1 MNKILLFCISLLIT
15 SLLSA
20 QTTGVISGKLMD
32 TVGNQPLRSA
42 SISIIDAADS
52 TVVVFGLSKEKG
64 AFEIKSVPFGYL
76 IVQISFQGFKT
87 FIKKINLTEEQP
99 NLDLGLI
106 YMKVSAKEMEEV
118 VVTESPISVKN
129 DTLEYKASS
138 FKTKPNAVVEDLLK
152 KLPGVTVDND
162 GNVTAQG
169 EQVQRIFVDG
179 KRFFGNDP
187 KMATKN
193 LPPDIVDKIQVYD
206 AMSDQSAFS
215 GFDDGTRIKT
225 INITTKKNRKR
236 GYFGRAIGGAGSDGR
251 YEANVNYS
259 KFKGDQKI
267 TALGQTNN
275 INVQGFTPQD
285 GGGSG
290 QSRGGITTTKAAGL
304 NYTDVWFKNADV
316 SGSYFY
322 NNLQTNRD
330 SKSFTERFTPE
341 NDTSSFSNSVSG
353 SERKSINH
361 RINLNLEQK
370 FDTSSMLIIR
380 PDISFNDGNSNNISA
395 SNTSKSIVYN
405 KDPINQNNYTH
416 NSNGSNSN
424 VSGSISATFRHR
436 FKKPGNTFSIGI
448 NGGLNNNGSNGSNN
462 SITNY
467 FIPYDST
474 KVINQINDYTSN
486 SGNIG
491 SNFSYTFPVAFNRV
505 IELSYGNGYSR
516 STSDAKIH
524 SYDTL
529 TKGYTD
535 LVDSLSNNFININ
548 SSNRVSIGYRAI
560 IGKWNFNFANGV
572 QFTNL
577 SSQNIT
583 KDTSISRNFTNLYPT
598 ANFIYTFSKQ
608 ENIRINYNGRSNQP
622 GISQLQPVP
631 NNSNPANI
639 IMGNPNL
646 GQEFMHSIRVL
657 YTYVDPSTFRNISIM
672 VSGSTTRNKVVTS
685 INQLANGYQ
694 TTTYQNQNGVYNART
709 NVNYGIQ
716 LRKPK
721 SNLNFITNAAYN
733 RDVSLI
739 NGATNYTYASNAGEN
754 INWTMNLQEKL
765 DLNFNAGYNYNIIK
779 YSIRPQNNRNYYTTS
794 LTLEPTYTFN
804 GGWIL
809 GSVFNY
815 SYNSGLAA
823 GYNANL
829 PLWNASFAKQLF
841 SKQQG
846 EIKIGVYDLLNQNV
860 SVYRNATSN
869 YIQDVQNNVLKR
881 YFLVTFTYN
890 LRKFPGER
898 RQLDKIIN
906 RIMDN
911 AEGNN
916 ERDNG
921 KGSDKGRG
929 GKKRG

>member
-1 MNKILLFCISLLIT
+1 MNRLILLSLSLLIT
-15 SLLSA
+15 TCIFA
-20 QTTGVISGKLMD
+20 QNPGIVSGKLID
-32 TVGNQPLRSA
+32 TVGKQSLKSA
-42 SISIIDAADS
+42 SISIMDPADS
-52 TVVVFGLSKEKG
+52 TVLVFGLSKDKG
-64 AFEIKSVPFGYL
+64 VFEVKNIPLGFYL
-76 IVQISFQGFKT
+76 LQISFQGYKT
-87 FIKKINLTEEQP
+87 ISKKINLTEEQP
-99 NLDLGLI
+99 NMDLGLI
-106 YMKVSAKEMEEV
+106 YLKEDAKDLEEV
-118 VVTESPISVKN
+118 VVTQSPISVKN
-129 DTLEYKASS
+129 DTLEYRASS
-138 FKTKPNAVVEDLLK
+138 YKTKPNAVVEDLLK
-152 KLPGVTVDND
+152 KLPGVVVDND

-225 INITTKKNRKR
+225 INITTKKNKKK
-236 GYFGRAIGGAGSDGR
+236 GYFGRGVAAAGSDGR
-251 YEANVNYS
+251 YEENVNYS

-304 NYTDVWFKNADV
+304 NYTDQWFGNADV

-322 NNLQTNRD
+322 NNLLTEKNT
-330 SKSFTERFTPE
+330 KTFTEKFIPD

-353 SERKSINH
+353 SVRKNINH
-361 RINLNLEQK
+361 RINLNWEQK
-370 FDTSSMLIIR
+370 FDSTSMLIIR
-380 PDISFNDGNSNNISA
+380 PDISFNNGNSTNQNA
-395 SNTSKSIVYN
+395 SNTSKSVIFN
-405 KDPINQNNYTH
+405 QNTINQNNYTH
-416 NSNGSNSN
+416 TSNGSGNSAN
-424 VSGSISATFRHR
+424 GSISATFRHR
-436 FKKPGNTFSIGI
+436 FKKPGNTFSVSI
-448 NGGLNNNGSNGSNN
+448 NGGLNNNNN
-462 SITNY
+462 SGNNYSITNY
-467 FIPYDST
+467 FIPTDSI
-474 KVINQINDYTSN
+474 KLINQINNYVSN
-486 SGNIG
+486 SNNIG
-491 SNFSYTFPVAFNRV
+491 SNFSYTFPVAFNHI
-505 IELSYGNGYSR
+505 IELGYGINYSR
-516 STSDAKIH
+516 STSEAKIH
-524 SYDTL
+524 SFDSVTMA
-529 TKGYTD
+529 YTD
-535 LVDSLSNNFININ
+535 LVDSLSNNFINTT
-548 SSNRVSIGYRAI
+548 SSNRASIGYRAI
-560 IGKWNFNFANGV
+560 VGKCNFSIANGL

-577 SSQNIT
+577 NSQNIT
-583 KDTSISRNFTNLYPT
+583 KDTSVSRKFTNFYPT

-608 ENIRINYNGRSNQP
+608 ENLRIHYNGRSNQP

-639 IMGNPNL
+639 ITGNPNL
-646 GQEFMHSIRVL
+646 GQEFNHSLRVL
-657 YTYVDPSTFRNISIM
+657 YTYVNPVSFSNFSAM
-672 VSGSTTRNKVVTS
+672 VSGNLTSNKVVTS

-694 TTTYQNQNGVYNART
+694 TTTYQNLNGAFNART
-709 NVNYGIQ
+709 NINYGVQ
-716 LRKPK
+716 LKQPK

-739 NGATNYTYASNAGEN
+739 NSAINYTYASNVGEN
-754 INWTMNLQEKL
+754 INWTMNLKEKL
-765 DLNFNAGYNYNIIK
+765 DLNFNTGYNYNLIR

-794 LTLEPTYTFN
+794 FSLEPTYTFA

-809 GSVFNY
+809 GSTFNY

-823 GYNANL
+823 GYNASL

-846 EIKIGVYDLLNQNV
+846 EIKIGVYDLLNQNISV
-860 SVYRNATSN
+860 SRNATTN

-881 YFLVTFTYN
+881 YFLLTFTYN

-906 RIMDN
+906 KLTEN
-911 AEGNN
+911 TENGN
-916 ERDNG
+916 ER
-921 KGSDKGRG
+921 GRR
-929 GKKRG
+929 RGF